1 MSSVPPE
8 PGYSSEPQPM
18 GMAAGPLTGR
28 RMTVSRIVCGII
40 WGAVAVIT
48 AVGGVAEL
56 TVGIVGGAVLCF
68 VIAVLAGWY
77 DYRVWTFRARRLWI
91 IL

>member
-1 MSSVPPE
+1 MSSMPPE
-8 PGYSSEPQPM
+8 PGYGEPQPI
-18 GMAAGPLTGR
+18 GMPSGPLAGR
-28 RMTVSRIVCGII
+28 RMSVSRIVCGIT
-40 WGAVAVIT
+40 WGLVAVIT

-56 TVGIVGGAVLCF
+56 TIGVVGGAVLCF

-77 DYRVWTFRARRLWI
+77 DYRVWTVRARRLWL